1 MDAEKRPG
9 VVTRFGG
16 AAGASTT
23 IDETGS
29 PGLSA
34 VHPPTAADL
43 PAESERHTG
52 EPPKGGL
59 RSDPGAATDRVEFD
73 SPSIRES
80 SHPDL
85 RIGYVF
91 ALGLGALFAALGVY
105 LAARTLPRF
114 ADVQARYHF
123 SLPAETRWI
132 LRSGWLQPVPG
143 CFLILAGLTG
153 LLARSPGRRHALA
166 TVVIV
171 LLALALVAATGAALL
186 LPELTMV

>member
-1 MDAEKRPG
+1 MDAEQRPG
-9 VVTRFGG
+9 VVTRSKG
-16 AAGASTT
+16 AAGDSAA
-23 IDETGS
+23 IDETGLS
-29 PGLSA
+29 GLSA
-34 VHPPTAADL
+34 VHTPAGTDP
-43 PAESERHTG
+43 PAESERHSG
-52 EPPKGGL
+52 DFSRDGL
-59 RSDPGAATDRVEFD
+59 RIDRGAATDQVEFGV
-73 SPSIRES
+73 SSSSES

-143 CFLILAGLTG
+143 CLLMLAGLTG
-153 LLARSPGRRHALA
+153 LLAKAPGRRHALA
-166 TVVIV
+166 TVAIV
-171 LLALALVAATGAALL
+171 VLALALVAATGAALL